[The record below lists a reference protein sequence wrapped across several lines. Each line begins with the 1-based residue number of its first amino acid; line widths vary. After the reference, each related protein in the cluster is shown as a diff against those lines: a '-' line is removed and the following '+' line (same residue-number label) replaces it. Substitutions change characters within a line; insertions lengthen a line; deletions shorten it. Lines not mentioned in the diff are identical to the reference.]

1 MSTLEYVCVFVR
13 ASGDRLR
20 AAERL
25 VLALPRLLDQAAL
38 EVDLRFQAKDKV
50 LVVNVRT
57 RGEGFSQ
64 AERDRLVFWSARAGG
79 RAMAA
84 DRISTEDRKKLA
96 AYLGKP
102 TLAQLALPAAALAES
117 SAQLFTGAGA
127 MPDRRRPAAERPL
140 LVMDVGG
147 PGWDG
152 VRWSAQEQELFVG
165 APYSPPVGDEI
176 PLLVRIPGAERPLEA
191 RAVVAQVRSAAAAAP
206 GAPAGYTLRLLA
218 PPPQLT
224 AALGKSTLGTTAD
237 DTRAA
242 PRFQVNAPV
251 KLTPT
256 APAPNAAP
264 APQAAEAASTAH
276 ALIEYATDQEL
287 QADFIEN
294 LSQGGAFVRT
304 PTPAKV
310 GTTLELELK
319 LPNGADLHTRAVV
332 AFANANGVGVRFQLD
347 AEAEA
352 VLANAMATISA
363 RPRRALVVDDDEI
376 VCRMIADALRDRGFE
391 VLVAANASEGVTVIS
406 EELLALDLLVTDVV
420 MPGMSGEEFVRLIRK
435 AGGEE
440 DLAIVCVTGQM
451 DGEGMEKRLEQA
463 GADAVLDKA
472 LGPDLIAQAADAVLE
487 RKRLVA
493 QAS

>member
-13 ASGDRLR
+13 ATGDRLR

-25 VLALPRLLDQAAL
+25 VLALPKLLEQESL
-38 EVDLRFQAKDKV
+38 EVDLRFQVKDKV
-50 LVVNVRT
+50 FAVNI
-57 RGEGFSQ
+57 RGPEESFEKAQ
-64 AERDRLVFWSARAGG
+64 RDRLVFWTARAGG

-84 DRISTEDRKKLA
+84 ENISPEDRKKLF

-102 TLAQLALPAAALAES
+102 TVARLAVPAASLLEAS
-117 SAQLFTGAGA
+117 GPFFTEAGA
-127 MPDRRRPAAERPL
+127 LPDRRRPTAERPQ

-152 VRWSAQEQELFVG
+152 VRWAAEKVELFVA
-165 APYSPPVGDEI
+165 APFSPPVGDAI
-176 PLLVRIPGAERPLEA
+176 ALLVRVPGAERPVEA
-191 RAVVAQVRSAAAAAP
+191 RAVVSAVRPAAAAAP
-206 GAPAGYTLRLLA
+206 GAPAGYTLRLVDLSAQLA
-218 PPPQLT
+218 T
-224 AALGKSTLGTTAD
+224 ALQKSTLGTEAD
-237 DTRAA
+237 DTRSA

-251 KLTPT
+251 KMTP
-256 APAPNAAP
+256 AAP
-264 APQAAEAASTAH
+264 ASAPAAARAR
-276 ALIEYATDQEL
+276 IEYATDQEL
-287 QADFIEN
+287 AADFIEN

-304 PTPAKV
+304 STPAKV
-310 GTTLELELK
+310 GAILELELK

-347 AEAEA
+347 PEAEA
-352 VLANAMATISA
+352 VLANAMANISA

-391 VLVAANASEGVTVIS
+391 VLVAANATEGVTTIS

-420 MPGMSGEEFVRLIRK
+420 MPGMNGEDFVRLIRK

-440 DLAIVCVTGQM
+440 DLAIVCVTGQLL
-451 DGEGMEKRLEQA
+451 GEGLEKRLEAA

-472 LGPDLIAQAADAVLE
+472 LGPDLLAQAADAVLE
-487 RKRLVA
+487 RKRLLS
-493 QAS
+493 QGR